1 MVQPLTVLLP
11 GLEPHDFSG
20 SLDNRLIAFM
30 NSNFG
35 LTGSS
40 AGTMKSVTLMIFIYL
55 TA

>member
-40 AGTMKSVTLMIFIYL
+40 AGTHEVCHADDFLST
-55 TA
+55 